1 MYFALLLVEKQ
12 EKSPTGAK
20 SPWKSMR
27 RGSDVE
33 RFLPKQKYHQ
43 AAYWIAMVTS
53 PTGAKSPW
61 KSMRRGSD

>member
-33 RFLPKQKYHQ
+33 LLTQ
-43 AAYWIAMVTS
+43 AEIPPSRVLDRHGHELA
-53 PTGAKSPW
+53 G
-61 KSMRRGSD
+61 